1 MLTVDERLASQ
12 KSRLVALRIAGLTL
26 RMMEN
31 LRQPFKDYES
41 GMILIA
47 IAAILG
53 EKLTRTS
60 LERDLQDLAKPIPDA
75 LLTTCNIN
83 SIAAATG
90 INRETA
96 RRKVNKLIAAGLLQR
111 SEDGS
116 IRFSPGFPQ
125 RVEPS
130 AMTRA
135 QLEALVRTANDLV
148 RDGVLTLSNQA
159 RPVASRY

>member
-1 MLTVDERLASQ
+1 MTKRMLTVDEATASQ

-60 LERDLQDLAKPIPDA
+60 LEPELQDLARPIPTA

-96 RRKVNKLIAAGLLQR
+96 RRKVNKLIAAGLLER
-111 SEDGS
+111 AE
-116 IRFSPGFPQ
+116 RRA
-125 RVEPS
+125 RVTRGRTRTS
-130 AMTRA
+130 ASTD
-135 QLEALVRTANDLV
+135 T
-148 RDGVLTLSNQA
+148 A
-159 RPVASRY
+159 RPSRAGRRRASSLRSRGGRPL

>member
-1 MLTVDERLASQ
+1 MTKRMLTVDEATASQ

-31 LRQPFKDYES
+31 LRQPFEDYES

-60 LERDLQDLAKPIPDA
+60 LEPELQDLARPIPTA

-96 RRKVNKLIAAGLLQR
+96 RRKVNKLIAAGLLER
-111 SEDGS
+111 AEGGS
-116 IRFSPGFPQ
+116 IRFSPGFSQ
-125 RVEPS
+125 RQEPS

-135 QLEALVRTANDLV
+135 QLDALVRIANELM
-148 RDGVLTLSNQA
+148 RDGVLTLFSQA
-159 RPVASRY
+159 MR